1 MRFPFV
7 PLLAILGRASGAD
20 QVPFRGGPV
29 HAPSDELWKDLN
41 ARPDANSTGHLIFDT
56 MNSLLQHWPNT
67 RYRNGH
73 NIIPG
78 TVAVGTLLYHGSVT
92 SELPTRPEW
101 TATDPEHSFP
111 FCAGPPGNESSRGC
125 WHLTMVVTQPLK
137 VLYFDGS
144 SAANIR
150 GEGSN
155 DAEDLLIWGKVDP
168 DRWPDER
175 ERINDICGWGKEFE
189 IGGYVRMEMDFEIML
204 CNFSQS
210 VDLVSADYL
219 AAWWPQPYDL
229 WNPNAHSTLQSR
241 SRHILSPPEDTP
253 NATKILAF
261 ELVRAGS
268 WHNRYPGETRVTL
281 DFTRFVSFY
290 DTALAPSLIAYREGK
305 ERWDHRAQ
313 GISPADLEAV
323 KTRLT
328 DALAPSTNTGSGVD
342 WQTLYRVILDRYADR
357 LELLVYLLN
366 TTTPVNLP
374 DRARLVQIQLRA
386 MLTPYILHSARPI
399 PRTPPAFMYSDAEA
413 NGDAWAVSVWRGCA
427 TKHTAH
433 IHGSTVLKSRLT
445 LSESLLL
452 GALDE
457 TNREICRVVVRMWV
471 AGVYAGFD
479 PLILLEEDSV
489 GSEVARVVSGWREDA
504 QALTAWLDWGVWVKC
519 RPACGF
525 EEMCYLPTW
534 PFFFWGR
541 FDETDQSWKR
551 PQPRCIRQFEPYSM
565 L

>member
-1 MRFPFV
+1 MRLPLFF
-7 PLLAILGRASGAD
+7 LLAILGRVTGAD
-20 QVPFRGGPV
+20 QIPFRGGPIR
-29 HAPSDELWKDLN
+29 APSDELWKDLN
-41 ARPDANSTGHLIFDT
+41 GRPDANSTAHLIFDT
-56 MNSLLQHWPNT
+56 VNSLLQHWPNT

-78 TVAVGTLLYHGSVT
+78 TVAIGTLLYHGSMT
-92 SELPTRPEW
+92 SELPTQPEW

-111 FCAGPPGNESSRGC
+111 FCAGPPGNESSPGC
-125 WHLTMVVTQPLK
+125 WHFTMVVTQPLK

-144 SAANIR
+144 SAATIR
-150 GEGSN
+150 GEGSM

-168 DRWPDER
+168 HRWPDER
-175 ERINDICGWGKEFE
+175 ERINDICAWGKEFE
-189 IGGYVRMEMDFEIML
+189 IDGYVRMEADFEIML

-219 AAWWPQPYDL
+219 AVWWLEPYDL

-241 SRHILSPPEDTP
+241 SRHILSPPKDIP

-268 WHNRYPGETRVTL
+268 WHNHYPGEPRVTL
-281 DFTRFVSFY
+281 DLTRFVSFY
-290 DTALAPSLIAYREGK
+290 DIALAPSLIAHREGK

-323 KTRLT
+323 KTRLKN
-328 DALAPSTNTGSGVD
+328 ALAPSTNTGSGVD

-366 TTTPVNLP
+366 TTTPLNLH
-374 DRARLVQIQLRA
+374 DRARLVQIQLRV
-386 MLTPYILHSARPI
+386 MLTPNILHSARPI

-413 NGDAWAVSVWRGCA
+413 NDDAWAVSVWRGCA

-433 IHGSTVLKSRLT
+433 IHGSAALKSRLT
-445 LSESLLL
+445 PSESLLL
-452 GALDE
+452 DALDE
-457 TNREICRVVVRMWV
+457 TNCEICRVVVRMWL
-471 AGVYAGFD
+471 AGVYAGLD
-479 PLILLEEDSV
+479 PLIPFQEDSM
-489 GSEVARVVSGWREDA
+489 GSEVARVISRWREDA
-504 QALTAWLDWGVWVKC
+504 QALMAWLDWSVWVKC

-541 FDETDQSWKR
+541 VDETDQSWKR

-565 L
+565 M